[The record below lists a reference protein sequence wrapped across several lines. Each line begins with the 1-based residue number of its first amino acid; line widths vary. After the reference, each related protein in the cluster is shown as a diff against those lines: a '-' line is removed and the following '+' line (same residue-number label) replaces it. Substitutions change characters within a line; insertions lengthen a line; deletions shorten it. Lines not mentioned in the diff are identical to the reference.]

1 MESMCRSEIAQVSIH
16 TPAKGVTG
24 LSSDYFAKADVSIH
38 TPAKGVTSS
47 SAV

>member
-1 MESMCRSEIAQVSIH
+1 
-16 TPAKGVTG
+16 VTG